1 VQHKFSGVVIPMITP
16 FNNDNNIDCE
26 SLNKMLEFY
35 LASQCI
41 PFILGTTG
49 EAVSMSRG
57 SKHKL
62 LIESVKIVHRRAP
75 VFAGISDTCLDNVL
89 ELAYVCKNEG
99 VDAVVAHLPA
109 YYPITEQEVLDYF
122 QNLADA
128 CPLPLIVYNIPA
140 TTKISIPVSVV
151 EKLSLH
157 PNIIGLK
164 DSERSLERMALLS
177 EKFTQ
182 RPDFLL
188 YSGWTTQSLHA
199 LNIGFN
205 GIVPSTGNIIPH
217 MFNDLIQSVKNNN
230 KELAIEIQ
238 EKINPI
244 AEYHQKDKVLSE
256 VISLLKVMM
265 NKKHLCDLNVLP
277 PLQKYPEDMVT
288 QVYNDMEKFGL

>member
-1 VQHKFSGVVIPMITP
+1 MHDNFSGVVIPMITP
-16 FNNDNNIDCE
+16 FDNINNIDSN
-26 SLNKMLEFY
+26 SLKKMLELY
-35 LASQCI
+35 LKSECI

-57 SKHKL
+57 VKHKL
-62 LIESVKIVHRRAP
+62 LIETVKIVHQRAP

-109 YYPITEQEVLDYF
+109 YYPITEQQVIDYF
-122 QNLADA
+122 QNLAHA
-128 CPLPLIVYNIPA
+128 LPLPLIVYNIPA
-140 TTKISIPVSVV
+140 TTKISIPVTVV
-151 EKLSLH
+151 EKLSIH

-164 DSERSLERMALLS
+164 DSERSLERMNILS
-177 EKFTQ
+177 EKFLK

-199 LNIGFN
+199 LDIGFD
-205 GIVPSTGNIIPH
+205 GIVPSTGNFIPER
-217 MFNDLIQSVKNNN
+217 FKDLLHAVK
-230 KELAIEIQ
+230 KGEKSLAKKIQ

-265 NKKHLCDLNVLP
+265 NKKNLCDLNVLP
-277 PLQKYPEDMVT
+277 PLQKYPEYLVT